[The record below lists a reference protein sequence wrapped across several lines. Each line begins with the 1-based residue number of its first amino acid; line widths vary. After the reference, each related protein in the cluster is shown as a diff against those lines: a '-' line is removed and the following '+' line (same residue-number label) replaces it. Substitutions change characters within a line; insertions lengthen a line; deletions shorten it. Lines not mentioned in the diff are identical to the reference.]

1 LFIPKII
8 GHGTA
13 NCIGHIFRIPTR
25 IVFDYSASFLHSF
38 FTTTDGYP
46 FFEAMQAPGRGRGE
60 SELKDLMLIPAEFS
74 MKNNG

>member
-1 LFIPKII
+1 LFISKII

-13 NCIGHIFRIPTR
+13 NCIGHIFRIPAR

-38 FTTTDGYP
+38 FTTADRDP
-46 FFEAMQAPGRGRGE
+46 FFEAMQEQGRGRGE

-74 MKNNG
+74 MKNKG